1 MEKQII
7 TNSITSVKI
16 SKQDALKLELEIN
29 LYKNKDF
36 WVDIGDK
43 LYDFHS
49 KDINLPIVVENI
61 KFLTILQILKKLN
74 INFEQV

>member
-61 KFLTILQILKKLN
+61 KFLTILEILKKLN
-74 INFEQV
+74 INYEQV

>member
-16 SKQDALKLELEIN
+16 SKQGALKLELEIN
-29 LYKNKDF
+29 LYINKDF
-36 WVDIGDK
+36 WTDIGDK
-43 LYDFHS
+43 LYDFHA

-61 KFLTILQILKKLN
+61 KFITILQILKKLN
-74 INFEQV
+74 INYEQI

>member
-7 TNSITSVKI
+7 TNSISSIKI

-61 KFLTILQILKKLN
+61 KFITILQILKKLN
-74 INFEQV
+74 INYEQI

>member
-16 SKQDALKLELEIN
+16 SKQGALKLELEIN
-29 LYKNKDF
+29 LYINKDF
-36 WVDIGDK
+36 WTDIGDK
-43 LYDFHS
+43 LYDFHA

-61 KFLTILQILKKLN
+61 KFITILQILKKLN
-74 INFEQV
+74 IKYEQV

>member
-7 TNSITSVKI
+7 TNSICSVKL

-29 LYKNKDF
+29 LYINKEF
-36 WVDIGDK
+36 WTDIGDK
-43 LYDFHS
+43 LYDFHA

-61 KFLTILQILKKLN
+61 KFITILQILKKLN
-74 INFEQV
+74 INYEQV

>member
-61 KFLTILQILKKLN
+61 KFLKILKILKKLN

>member
-16 SKQDALKLELEIN
+16 SKQGALKLELEIN
-29 LYKNKDF
+29 LYINKDF
-36 WVDIGDK
+36 WTDIGDK
-43 LYDFHS
+43 LYDFHA

-61 KFLTILQILKKLN
+61 KFITILQILKKLN
-74 INFEQV
+74 INYEQV

>member
-7 TNSITSVKI
+7 TNSISSIKI
-16 SKQDALKLELEIN
+16 SKQNALKLELEIN

-61 KFLTILQILKKLN
+61 KFITILQILKKLN

>member
-1 MEKQII
+1 M
-7 TNSITSVKI
+7 KI
-16 SKQDALKLELEIN
+16 SKDEALKLELKIN
-29 LYKNKDF
+29 LLKNKDF

-61 KFLTILQILKKLN
+61 KFITILQILKKLN
-74 INFEQV
+74 INYEQV

>member
-29 LYKNKDF
+29 LYINKDF
-36 WVDIGDK
+36 WTDIGDK
-43 LYDFHS
+43 LYDFHT
-49 KDINLPIVVENI
+49 KDINLPFKWSTVMVNQSVIDR
-61 KFLTILQILKKLN
+61 LPTGDD
-74 INFEQV
+74 

>member
-61 KFLTILQILKKLN
+61 KFITILQILKKLN
-74 INFEQV
+74 INYEQV

>member
-1 MEKQII
+1 MEKQVI

-29 LYKNKDF
+29 LYINKDF
-36 WVDIGDK
+36 WADIGDK
-43 LYDFHS
+43 LYDFHA

-61 KFLTILQILKKLN
+61 KFITILQILKKLN
-74 INFEQV
+74 INYEQI

>member
-1 MEKQII
+1 MDKQII
-7 TNSITSVKI
+7 TNSISSVKI

-29 LYKNKDF
+29 LYNNKDF
-36 WVDIGDK
+36 WIEIGDK
-43 LYDFHS
+43 LYDFHA

-61 KFLTILQILKKLN
+61 KFITILNILKKLN

>member
-7 TNSITSVKI
+7 TNSISSVKI

-29 LYKNKDF
+29 LYTNKNF

-61 KFLTILQILKKLN
+61 KFITILNILKKLN

>member
-29 LYKNKDF
+29 LYINKDF
-36 WVDIGDK
+36 WTDIGDK
-43 LYDFHS
+43 LYDFHA
-49 KDINLPIVVENI
+49 KDINLPMVVENI
-61 KFLTILQILKKLN
+61 KFLTILKILKKLN
-74 INFEQV
+74 INYEQV

>member
-36 WVDIGDK
+36 WTDIGDK
-43 LYDFHS
+43 LYDFHA

-61 KFLTILQILKKLN
+61 KFLTILEILKKLN
-74 INFEQV
+74 INYEQV

>member
-29 LYKNKDF
+29 LYINKDF
-36 WVDIGDK
+36 WTDIGDK
-43 LYDFHS
+43 LYDFHA

-61 KFLTILQILKKLN
+61 KFITILQILKKLN
-74 INFEQV
+74 INYEQV

>member
-7 TNSITSVKI
+7 TNSISSIKI

-61 KFLTILQILKKLN
+61 KFITILQILKKLN
-74 INFEQV
+74 INFEQI